1 VGGRILKNENEQKEG
16 IQMLRKFCYLLLAF
30 ILLCLWQNT
39 ETVGGKKI
47 QIKVKSTAFD
57 EGGMIPK
64 RYTCDG
70 RDISPPLA
78 WASLPEGTKSI
89 ALICE
94 TLDAPMGGTWVLW
107 VLFNLPPDMKE
118 LPENVPSEK
127 NLANGAM
134 HGVNDFDTI
143 GYGGP
148 CPFMGRGAHRY
159 YFKVYALDTEINLRA
174 GIRAGK
180 LLKAMKGLILAE
192 GRLMGKY
199 RR

>member
-1 VGGRILKNENEQKEG
+1 
-16 IQMLRKFCYLLLAF
+16 MLRKVCYLLIAF
-30 ILLCLWQNT
+30 ILLYLWQNT
-39 ETVGGKKI
+39 ETVGGEKS
-47 QIKVKSTAFD
+47 QIKVKSTAFE

-94 TLDAPMGGTWVLW
+94 DLNARMGTRVLW

-118 LPENVPSEK
+118 LPENVPAEK

-134 HGVNDFDTI
+134 QGVNESGII
-143 GYGGP
+143 GYEGP
-148 CPFMGRGAHRY
+148 CPCLSRPKRRIN
-159 YFKVYALDTEINLRA
+159 FKVYALDTEINFKA
-174 GIRAGK
+174 GITARK
-180 LLKAMKGLILAE
+180 LLKAMKGHILAE
-192 GRLMGKY
+192 GQLMGKY
-199 RR
+199 FR